1 MTTFQKFNASSN
13 DEINERFVDNE
24 VCEIQ
29 TFRDRSKHLRI
40 MDKDGKFC
48 RFERM
53 VGDKGEVSL
62 NFGKFK
68 GLPLEDLDKGYVDWL
83 INQEWCKPELKRT
96 FEHLNKVGNL
106 IV

>member
-1 MTTFQKFNASSN
+1 MSAFKKFNASN

-48 RFERM
+48 RFERL
-53 VGDKGEVSL
+53 VGDKGEVTL

-68 GLPLEDLDKGYVDWL
+68 GLPLEDLDSGYVEWL
-83 INQEWCKPELKRT
+83 VKQEWLKPELKRT
-96 FEHLNKVGNL
+96 FEHLGRVGNL
-106 IV
+106 LV